1 MTTPGP
7 PDPNQPQYGQPPYGQ
22 PPYGQQPYGQPA
34 YGQQPYG
41 QQAYGQPPVGQPPYG
56 QAPYGQQPGYPAPF
70 AGAPYASWLQRVGA
84 YLVDL
89 LVLVPA
95 YLIVLVGAA
104 TGGGAGAFLTI
115 VGYLAAIGIGLWNY
129 VFRQGATGKTIGKQT
144 LGLTLIGER
153 TGAPIG
159 AGMTFV
165 RGLAHI
171 LDSLACYLGYLW
183 PLWDSKRQTFADK
196 VCSTVVIVR

>member
-7 PDPNQPQYGQPPYGQ
+7 PDPNQPPPGPPAYGQPPYGQPAYGQ
-22 PPYGQQPYGQPA
+22 PPYGQQPYAQPPQTPPP

-41 QQAYGQPPVGQPPYG
+41 QPGYGQP
-56 QAPYGQQPGYPAPF
+56 APYT
-70 AGAPYASWLQRVGA
+70 GAPYASWIQRVGA
-84 YLVDL
+84 YLVDA
-89 LVLVPA
+89 LVIVPG
-95 YLIVLVGAA
+95 YLIALVGASI
-104 TGGGAGAFLTI
+104 GGGAGAFLMI
-115 VGYLAAIGIGLWNY
+115 VGYLGAIAVGLWNY
-129 VFRQGATGKTIGKQT
+129 VFRQGSTGKSIGKQT

-159 AGMTFV
+159 AGMAFL
-165 RGLAHI
+165 RGLAHF

-196 VCSTVVIVR
+196 ICSTVVIVR